1 MIKEYK
7 RYSYQTVRGMMWLY
21 EYFMKNRLY
30 SDFKFFRVSKIKK
43 FIEIRQFNKSSYE
56 SEEFFIYSKFLLE
69 FIEYLNPK

>member
-30 SDFKFFRVSKIKK
+30 SDFKF
-43 FIEIRQFNKSSYE
+43 
-56 SEEFFIYSKFLLE
+56 LE
-69 FIEYLNPK
+69 YQK